1 MSFPAYIIPVLIIVS
16 LAACSDT
23 FPPPSLQS
31 VIQAA
36 DEGIF
41 EGIDENTEA
50 EIVISSQH
58 RGPYAQVKQLN
69 FIIENGIY
77 KDMQANIILVQ
88 YKNTEAWQP
97 IRLMVKKD
105 GQWQV
110 VAQKS
115 RVKLKL

>member
-1 MSFPAYIIPVLIIVS
+1 MSFPAYIIPALIIVS

-36 DEGIF
+36 DDGIF

-50 EIVISSQH
+50 EIVISSKH
-58 RGPYAQVKQLN
+58 RGPYVQVKQLN
-69 FIIENGIY
+69 FIIANGMY
-77 KDMQANIILVQ
+77 KNMQANIILVQ
-88 YKNTEAWQP
+88 YKDTEAWQP
-97 IRLMVKKD
+97 IRLMVKKN

-110 VAQKS
+110 VSQKNKA
-115 RVKLKL
+115 RN